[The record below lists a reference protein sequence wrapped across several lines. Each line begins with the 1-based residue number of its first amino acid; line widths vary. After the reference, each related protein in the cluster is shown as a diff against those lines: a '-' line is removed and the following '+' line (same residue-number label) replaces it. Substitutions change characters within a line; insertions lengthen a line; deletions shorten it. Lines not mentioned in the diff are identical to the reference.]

1 MVKVILGDSMAN
13 QEVAMLLVQEGKSP
27 KTQWPLVKPTTIV
40 GRDRDS
46 DIQIDER
53 QVSRRHAE
61 IIQTVEGY
69 TLRDLG
75 SKNGTFL
82 NGEAVTETPRLM
94 RNGDE
99 VGIALCARLTFVEDN
114 ATAPIILD
122 QKEKPSLK
130 MDLAAK
136 RVWVKDTEI
145 NPPLS
150 LAQYSLLELLY
161 KNTGKV
167 VSRDLVVETVWS
179 DEEAEGV
186 SEQAIDA
193 LARRLRERIA
203 EVDPENKYVETV
215 RGHGFRLNLGPV

>member
-1 MVKVILGDSMAN
+1 MSN
-13 QEVAMLLVQEGKSP
+13 QEVAMLLVHEGNSP
-27 KTQWPLVKPTTIV
+27 KTQWPLVKRTTIV
-40 GRDRDS
+40 GREADS
-46 DIQIDER
+46 DIQIDDR

-61 IIQTVEGY
+61 ITQTVEGY

-82 NGEAVTETPRLM
+82 NGEPVTQKPRLI

-99 VGIALCARLTFVEDN
+99 VGIALCAKLTFVEDE

-122 QKEKPSLK
+122 YKHKPSLK
-130 MDLAAK
+130 MDMSAK
-136 RVWVKDTEI
+136 RVWIMDKEI
-145 NPPLS
+145 TPPLS
-150 LAQYSLLELLY
+150 LAQYNLLELLY
-161 KNTGKV
+161 KNAGNV
-167 VSRDLVVETVWS
+167 VSRDQVIAVVWS

-203 EVDPENKYVETV
+203 EIDADNKYVETV
-215 RGHGFRLNLGPV
+215 RGHGFRLNIVSRS

>member
-1 MVKVILGDSMAN
+1 MSN
-13 QEVAMLLVQEGKSP
+13 QEVAMLLVHEGNSP
-27 KTQWPLVKPTTIV
+27 KTQWPLVKRTTIV
-40 GRDRDS
+40 GREADS
-46 DIQIDER
+46 DVQIDDR

-61 IIQTVEGY
+61 ITQTVEGY

-82 NGEAVTETPRLM
+82 NGEPVTQKPRLI

-99 VGIALCARLTFVEDN
+99 VGIALCAKLTFVEDE

-122 QKEKPSLK
+122 YKHKPSLK
-130 MDLAAK
+130 MDMSAK
-136 RVWVKDTEI
+136 RVWIMDKEI
-145 NPPLS
+145 TPPLS
-150 LAQYSLLELLY
+150 LAQYNLLELLY
-161 KNTGKV
+161 KNAGNV
-167 VSRDLVVETVWS
+167 VSRDQVIAVVWS

-203 EVDPENKYVETV
+203 EIDADNKYVETV
-215 RGHGFRLNLGPV
+215 RGHGFRLNIVSRS

>member
-1 MVKVILGDSMAN
+1 MPGK
-13 QEVAMLLVQEGKSP
+13 EVAMLFVQEGNSP
-27 KTQWPLVKPTTIV
+27 KTQWPLTQKNHVI
-40 GRDRDS
+40 GREADS

-61 IIQTVEGY
+61 IAY
-69 TLRDLG
+69 TLQAYTIKDLG

-82 NGEAVTETPRLM
+82 NGQPVTQKAQTI

-99 VGIALCARLTFVEDN
+99 IGIALCAKLTFVAED
-114 ATAPIILD
+114 ATAPLVMRHR
-122 QKEKPSLK
+122 EESRVK

-136 RVWVKDTEI
+136 RVWVAGEEV

-150 LAQYSLLELLY
+150 LAQYNLLELLY
-161 KNTGKV
+161 VNAGNV
-167 VSRDLVVETVWS
+167 VSRDEVVQVVWS
-179 DEEAEGV
+179 EEEAEGV

-203 EVDPENKYVETV
+203 EIDPDNKYVETV
-215 RGHGFRLNLGPV
+215 RGHGFRLNLAEM